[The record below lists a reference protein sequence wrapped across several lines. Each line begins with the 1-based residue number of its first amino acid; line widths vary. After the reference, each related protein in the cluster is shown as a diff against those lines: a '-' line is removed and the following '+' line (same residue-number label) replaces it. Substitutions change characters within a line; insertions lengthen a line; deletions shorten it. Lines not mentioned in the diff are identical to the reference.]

1 MRVPW
6 TERKSNQSVLEE
18 NQFCILIGRTDAEA
32 LRFWT
37 PDAISLFIGK
47 DLVLRKIEGRRGGE
61 QRLKWLDSVIDSM
74 DMSLCK
80 LQETV
85 KDREAMHVAFM
96 VSQGVRYK

>member
-1 MRVPW
+1 M
-6 TERKSNQSVLEE
+6 
-18 NQFCILIGRTDAEA
+18 
-32 LRFWT
+32 
-37 PDAISLFIGK
+37 
-47 DLVLRKIEGRRGGE
+47 
-61 QRLKWLDSVIDSM
+61 KWLDSVIDSM